1 MVDEEGAGRVTE
13 AEERDADLDPDAVED
28 SEIEEPALEKPVL
41 EKPARPTAQK
51 PKKKSTG
58 PRQNQRSPKAR
69 AARRIALREAAAKRA
84 AEQRRNRIYL
94 SVLGSVVG
102 VIVLVAAFV
111 VVRSATKDEPAD
123 PTVASSND
131 AGPAAGP
138 KLPADANPALKQKPE
153 VKAGQGELTK
163 LDVQVLIPGTGDVIK
178 AGQTITVNYVG
189 VGFKDGKEFDSSWS
203 RGQPASFEI
212 GTGKVIKGWDQ
223 GIPGQKIGSRL
234 QLDIPADLAYGD
246 SGGSVS
252 GPLRFVVDILGVGD
266 AT

>member
-13 AEERDADLDPDAVED
+13 AEVDEPEG
-28 SEIEEPALEKPVL
+28 EEPA
-41 EKPARPTAQK
+41 KPAARK
-51 PKKKSTG
+51 PKKAAPKKSTG
-58 PRQNQRSPKAR
+58 PRQNPRTPRAR

-84 AEQRRNRIYL
+84 AEQKRLRLYM

-111 VVRSATKDEPAD
+111 VVRSAMKDEPAD
-123 PTVASSND
+123 PTVATSND

-138 KLPADANPALKQKPE
+138 KLPADANPALKEKPV
-153 VKAGQGELTK
+153 VKAGEGNLTK
-163 LDVQVLIPGTGDVIK
+163 LDVQVLVQGTGDVIK

-189 VGFKDGKEFDSSWS
+189 VTFKDGKEFDSSWS

-212 GTGKVIKGWDQ
+212 GTGRVIKGWDQ

-234 QLDIPADLAYGD
+234 QLDIPADLAYGE
-246 SGGSVS
+246 SGGAVS